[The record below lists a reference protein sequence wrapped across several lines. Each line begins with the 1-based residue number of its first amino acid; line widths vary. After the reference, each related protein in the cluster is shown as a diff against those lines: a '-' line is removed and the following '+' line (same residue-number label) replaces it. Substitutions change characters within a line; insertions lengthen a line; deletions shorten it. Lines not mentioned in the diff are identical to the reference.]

1 MFKHILVPVDGSS
14 TSMLA
19 VARAAE
25 MAKHFGSAVTALYVV
40 DPYPFTGIGADFAY
54 GQAQYLS
61 AATAEANTALEAVKK
76 AMQDAGVNVNAV
88 VGEGHAVHE
97 GIERALESTG
107 ADLVVMGSH
116 GRRGLEKFM
125 LGSVTQRVLGV
136 VKVPVLV
143 VHHAQDACA
152 LCRPHEVPLILQ
164 GLGHAPAK
172 KLLMLHGGG
181 EATGDPCEAAHFH
194 GFIGME
200 QAVVDAISAWIRNP
214 ADERP

>member
-1 MFKHILVPVDGSS
+1 MFKHILVPVDGSA
-14 TSMLA
+14 TAMLA
-19 VARAAE
+19 VSRAAE

-76 AMQDAGVNVNAV
+76 AMQDAGVNVNTV

-97 GIERALESTG
+97 GIERAIESLG

-143 VHHAQDACA
+143 V
-152 LCRPHEVPLILQ
+152 R
-164 GLGHAPAK
+164 G
-172 KLLMLHGGG
+172 
-181 EATGDPCEAAHFH
+181 
-194 GFIGME
+194 
-200 QAVVDAISAWIRNP
+200 
-214 ADERP
+214 